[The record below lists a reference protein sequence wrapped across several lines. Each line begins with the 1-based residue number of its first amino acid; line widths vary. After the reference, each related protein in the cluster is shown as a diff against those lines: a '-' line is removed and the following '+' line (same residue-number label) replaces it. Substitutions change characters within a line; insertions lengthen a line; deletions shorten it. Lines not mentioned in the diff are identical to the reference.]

1 MTTHDQIS
9 SEIAPSVHSDAPGSG
24 RPGPLTGL
32 TILDL
37 SRLAPGP
44 YGSMLLADLGARVIV
59 VGGGRTGLPVP
70 ALSPGKEFIRLD
82 LKTAPGLEALRVLAS
97 RADVIIEGFRP
108 GVAERLGVGYAALSE
123 VNPAI
128 VYCSVTGYGQTG
140 ELAQRAGH
148 DINYL
153 AVSGAL
159 ATFGTEGQP
168 PMPPLNLLADFA
180 GGGMLAAVGI
190 LAALVE
196 RQSSGK
202 GQHIDAAMVDGVLS
216 LMTMDFP
223 DWGSETLPRRGH
235 GVLTGTMPVYR
246 CYECADG
253 EYVAVGALEDKFF
266 ATLWTTLSLG
276 DLPDHLDPEQWP
288 EIEATL
294 TAMFKGRTRD
304 EWATVFGS
312 LDACVTPVIRPDEL
326 AEHPYVKTRHPE
338 FAITRTPVVP
348 VLSRTPGHRRPTSVE
363 DVTSQVLEAAGVPVA
378 VREAV
383 TEQGAEPV
391 TGLSWPP
398 VPRPELEQN
407 KRS

>member
-1 MTTHDQIS
+1 MITHDQVS
-9 SEIAPSVHSDAPGSG
+9 SKIDASGSG
-24 RPGPLTGL
+24 RGGPLAGL
-32 TILDL
+32 TVLDL

-97 RADVIIEGFRP
+97 QADVLIEGFRP
-108 GVAERLGVGYAALSE
+108 GVADRLGVGYAALSE
-123 VNPAI
+123 VNPAL

-168 PMPPLNLLADFA
+168 PTPPLNLLADFA
-180 GGGMLAAVGI
+180 GGGMLAVVGI

-196 RQSSGK
+196 RQSSGR
-202 GQHIDAAMVDGVLS
+202 GQYIDAAMVDGVLS
-216 LMTMDFP
+216 LMTMDFA

-253 EYVAVGALEDKFF
+253 EYVAVGALEDQFF

-276 DLPDHLDPEQWP
+276 ELPDHLDPKHWSQ
-288 EIEATL
+288 IESRL
-294 TAMFKGRTRD
+294 TAAFKARTRD
-304 EWATVFGS
+304 EWAAVFDS

-326 AEHPYVKTRHPE
+326 AHHPYVKTRHPD

-348 VLSRTPGHRRPTSVE
+348 VLGRTPGRRGPTCVD
-363 DVTSQVLEAAGVPVA
+363 DVTAEVLEAAGVA
-378 VREAV
+378 ADVRETLAR
-383 TEQGAEPV
+383 QAAESI

-398 VPRPELEQN
+398 VPRPNVQAV
-407 KRS
+407 